1 MIKIIYSDI
10 IKKNKKKGVFL
21 DKETMQ
27 KIGYLEGLMYKR
39 PLEICAFTLTS
50 KMVDL
55 KKYPDLSLLHREIL
69 QLEKKFPRD
78 RYLLRLNDKFE
89 LKIKFSAEPK
99 FEKSF
104 SGTIRDASWYNLL
117 TEIFSD
123 ESELYAFR
131 NDYDINDFFKLYE
144 ISARRKRSVLTDTQ
158 FLEIYSSII
167 KRDEYALKVISNPAN
182 DNQTYSSWLFNAT
195 KDLREISVYGMDVKL
210 LQKEYDLLFDKK
222 LLNKEAIVE
231 RIQTLGRSGELRNFG
246 ISQHVDY
253 LLDLVEINEGL
264 VTKRIEAPNTL
275 RDLITCPNSTA
286 FRKIFKKT
294 DNTDLELE
302 F

>member
-1 MIKIIYSDI
+1 MD
-10 IKKNKKKGVFL
+10 N
-21 DKETMQ
+21 ETTQ
-27 KIGYLEGLMYKR
+27 KIGYLEGLIAKR
-39 PLEICAFTLTS
+39 HLEICAFTLTS
-50 KMVDL
+50 KIVDL
-55 KKYPDLSLLHREIL
+55 KKYPNLSLLHREIL

-78 RYLLRLNDKFE
+78 RYLLCLNDKFE

-104 SGTIRDASWYNLL
+104 SGTLRDASWYNLL
-117 TEIFSD
+117 TEIFND

-144 ISARRKRSVLTDTQ
+144 ISARRKRSVLTDAQ

-167 KRDEYALKVISNPAN
+167 KRDEYALKVILNPKN
-182 DNQTYSSWLFNAT
+182 DDQTYSSWLFNAT

-222 LLNKEAIVE
+222 LLNKEGVVE
-231 RIQTLGRSGELRNFG
+231 RIQAFARSDKLRNFG
-246 ISQHVDY
+246 IAENVDY

-275 RDLITCPNSTA
+275 RDLIECPNSIA
-286 FRKIFKKT
+286 FKKIFDKNK
-294 DNTDLELE
+294 DDDLELE

>member
-1 MIKIIYSDI
+1 
-10 IKKNKKKGVFL
+10 
-21 DKETMQ
+21 MQ
-27 KIGYLEGLMYKR
+27 KIGYLEGLMDKR
-39 PLEICAFTLTS
+39 QLEICAFTLTS
-50 KMVDL
+50 EIVDL
-55 KKYPDLSLLHREIL
+55 KKYPDLPLLHREIL

-78 RYLLRLNDKFE
+78 RYLLCLDDKFE

-104 SGTIRDASWYNLL
+104 SGTLRDASWYNLL

-131 NDYDINDFFKLYE
+131 KDYDINDFFKLYE
-144 ISARRKRSVLTDTQ
+144 INARRKRSVLTDAQ

-167 KRDEYALKVISNPAN
+167 KKDEYALKVISNPAN

-195 KDLREISVYGMDVKL
+195 KDLRAISIYGMDVKL

-222 LLNKEAIVE
+222 LLNKEGIVE
-231 RIQTLGRSGELRNFG
+231 RIQALARSGKLQNFG
-246 ISQHVDY
+246 ITENVDY

-264 VTKRIEAPNTL
+264 VTKRIEVPNTL
-275 RDLITCPNSTA
+275 RDLIMCPNSTA

-294 DNTDLELE
+294 DNADLELE

>member
-10 IKKNKKKGVFL
+10 IKKNKKKGAFL
-21 DKETMQ
+21 DKETTQ
-27 KIGYLEGLMYKR
+27 KIGYLEGLMAKR
-39 PLEICAFTLTS
+39 ELEICAFTLTS
-50 KMVDL
+50 KMMDL
-55 KKYPDLSLLHREIL
+55 KKYPNLSLLHREIL

-78 RYLLRLNDKFE
+78 RYILCLDDKFE

-104 SGTIRDASWYNLL
+104 SGTLRDVSWYNLL
-117 TEIFSD
+117 TEIFND

-144 ISARRKRSVLTDTQ
+144 ISARRKRSVLTDAQ

-167 KRDEYALKVISNPAN
+167 KRDEYALKVILNPKN
-182 DNQTYSSWLFNAT
+182 DDQTYSSWLFNAT

-222 LLNKEAIVE
+222 LLNKEGVVE
-231 RIQTLGRSGELRNFG
+231 RIQAFARSDKLRNFG
-246 ISQHVDY
+246 IAENVDY

-275 RDLITCPNSTA
+275 RDLIECPNSIA
-286 FRKIFKKT
+286 FKKIFDKNK
-294 DNTDLELE
+294 DDDLELE

>member
-1 MIKIIYSDI
+1 MD
-10 IKKNKKKGVFL
+10 N
-21 DKETMQ
+21 ETTQ
-27 KIGYLEGLMYKR
+27 KIGYLEGLIAKR
-39 PLEICAFTLTS
+39 HLEICAFTLTS
-50 KMVDL
+50 KIVDL
-55 KKYPDLSLLHREIL
+55 KKYPNLSLLHREIL

-78 RYLLRLNDKFE
+78 RYLLCLDDKFE
-89 LKIKFSAEPK
+89 LKIKFSAKPK

-104 SGTIRDASWYNLL
+104 SGTLRDASLYNLL

-123 ESELYAFR
+123 KSELYAFR

-167 KRDEYALKVISNPAN
+167 KRDEYALKVISNPEN
-182 DNQTYSSWLFNAT
+182 DDQTYSSWLFNAT
-195 KDLREISVYGMDVKL
+195 KDLREISRYGMNVKL

-222 LLNKEAIVE
+222 LLNKEGVVE
-231 RIQTLGRSGELRNFG
+231 RIQALGRSGELRNFG

-264 VTKRIEAPNTL
+264 VTKRIETPNTL
-275 RDLITCPNSTA
+275 RDLIMCPNSTA

-294 DNTDLELE
+294 DNADLELE

>member
-10 IKKNKKKGVFL
+10 IKKNKKRESFL
-21 DKETMQ
+21 NKETMQ
-27 KIGYLEGLMYKR
+27 KVGYLEGLMDKR
-39 PLEICAFTLTS
+39 QLEICAFTLTS
-50 KMVDL
+50 KIVDL

-78 RYLLRLNDKFE
+78 RYLLCLNDKFE

-104 SGTIRDASWYNLL
+104 SGTLRDASWYNLL

-123 ESELYAFR
+123 KFELYAFR

-167 KRDEYALKVISNPAN
+167 KRDEYALKVISNPEN
-182 DNQTYSSWLFNAT
+182 DDQTYSSWLFNAT
-195 KDLREISVYGMDVKL
+195 KDLREISVYGRDVKL
-210 LQKEYDLLFDKK
+210 LQREYDLLFDKK
-222 LLNKEAIVE
+222 LLDKEAIAL
-231 RIQTLGRSGELRNFG
+231 RIQALARSGKLQNFG
-246 ISQHVDY
+246 ITENVDY

-275 RDLITCPNSTA
+275 RDLIACPNSIA
-286 FRKIFKKT
+286 FKKIFDKNKN
-294 DNTDLELE
+294 DDLELE

>member
-1 MIKIIYSDI
+1 M
-10 IKKNKKKGVFL
+10 
-21 DKETMQ
+21 DKETTQ
-27 KIGYLEGLMYKR
+27 KIGYLEGLMDR
-39 PLEICAFTLTS
+39 RHLEICAFTLTS

-55 KKYPDLSLLHREIL
+55 KKYPNLSLLHREIL

-78 RYLLRLNDKFE
+78 RYLLCLDDKFE

-104 SGTIRDASWYNLL
+104 SGTLRDASLYNLL
-117 TEIFSD
+117 TEIFRD

-167 KRDEYALKVISNPAN
+167 KRDEYTLKVISNPEN
-182 DNQTYSSWLFNAT
+182 DDQTYSSWLFNAT

-210 LQKEYDLLFDKK
+210 LQKASK
-222 LLNKEAIVE
+222 
-231 RIQTLGRSGELRNFG
+231 
-246 ISQHVDY
+246 
-253 LLDLVEINEGL
+253 
-264 VTKRIEAPNTL
+264 
-275 RDLITCPNSTA
+275 
-286 FRKIFKKT
+286 
-294 DNTDLELE
+294 
-302 F
+302 